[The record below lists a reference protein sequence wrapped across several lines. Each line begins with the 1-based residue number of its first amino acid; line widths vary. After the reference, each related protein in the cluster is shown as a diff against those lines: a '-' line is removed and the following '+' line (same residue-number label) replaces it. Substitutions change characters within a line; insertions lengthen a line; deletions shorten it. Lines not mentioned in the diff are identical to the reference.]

1 MSEDSRKTVG
11 KDNIPNVLRIAQVAP
26 VIERV
31 PPPKYGGVELVVAN
45 LMNGLH
51 KRGHK
56 ITLFATGDSISPQ
69 KLVSIIDRPMRG
81 MPQRDIWRVE
91 FLQSAR
97 VLEMIN
103 EFDIVHCHFGPDVF
117 PYAWIT
123 ELTDK
128 PFVFTLHGRLDLP
141 ELKELYTRC
150 ERVRR
155 CYHISIS
162 NDQRTPLPEANY
174 IGTVYNGIEV
184 QRYPFSDK
192 KEDFLVFLGRASPE
206 KGIVEAIEIAKQA
219 RERLVILA
227 KVDPVDKEYFE
238 KKVKPLIDGDR
249 IIFIGEVEFEEK
261 VSWLK
266 RAKAMLFPIQW
277 REPFGLVMIEAMAC
291 GTPVIAPKRASV
303 PEIVIDGVTG
313 FIVSVENMM
322 EEMVKRLK
330 HIKEIKPE
338 RCREH
343 VEKNFTSDR
352 MVEDYLRLY
361 KQIIQTHKPFTVLPR
376 P

>member
-1 MSEDSRKTVG
+1 LSGDSRKTVG
-11 KDNIPNVLRIAQVAP
+11 KDNTPNMLRIAQVAP

-45 LMNGLH
+45 LMDGLH

-69 KLVSIIDRPMRG
+69 RLVSIIDSPMRG

-184 QRYPFSDK
+184 QIYPFSDK
-192 KEDFLVFLGRASPE
+192 KEDFLVFLGRASHE

-219 RERLVILA
+219 KERLVILA
-227 KVDPVDKEYFE
+227 KVDPLDKEYFE

-291 GTPVIAPKRASV
+291 GTPVIAPRRASV
-303 PEIVIDGVTG
+303 PEIVMDGVTG

-322 EEMVKRLK
+322 EEMVKSLK

-343 VEKNFTSDR
+343 VEKNFTADR

>member
-1 MSEDSRKTVG
+1 LSGDSRKTVG
-11 KDNIPNVLRIAQVAP
+11 KDNTPNMLRIAQVAP

-45 LMNGLH
+45 LMDGLH

-69 KLVSIIDRPMRG
+69 RLVSIIDSPMRG

-184 QRYPFSDK
+184 RDIPFLIK
-192 KEDFLVFLGRASPE
+192 KKIFLSFSAGHLM
-206 KGIVEAIEIAKQA
+206 K
-219 RERLVILA
+219 RE
-227 KVDPVDKEYFE
+227 
-238 KKVKPLIDGDR
+238 
-249 IIFIGEVEFEEK
+249 
-261 VSWLK
+261 
-266 RAKAMLFPIQW
+266 
-277 REPFGLVMIEAMAC
+277 
-291 GTPVIAPKRASV
+291 
-303 PEIVIDGVTG
+303 
-313 FIVSVENMM
+313 
-322 EEMVKRLK
+322 
-330 HIKEIKPE
+330 
-338 RCREH
+338 
-343 VEKNFTSDR
+343 
-352 MVEDYLRLY
+352 
-361 KQIIQTHKPFTVLPR
+361 
-376 P
+376 

>member
-1 MSEDSRKTVG
+1 MSF
-11 KDNIPNVLRIAQVAP
+11 PLLRIAQVAP

-31 PPPKYGGVELVVAN
+31 PPPRYGGVELVIAN
-45 LMNGLH
+45 LIEGLH

-69 KLVSIIDRPMRG
+69 RLLSIIDRPMRG
-81 MPQRDIWRVE
+81 MPQRDIWRIE
-91 FLQSAR
+91 FLQSAK
-97 VLEMIN
+97 VLEMAN
-103 EFDIVHCHFGPDVF
+103 EFDIIHCHFGPDVF
-117 PYAWIT
+117 PYPWIT
-123 ELTDK
+123 ELTDT

-162 NDQRTPLPEANY
+162 NDQRIPLPEANY
-174 IGTVYNGIEV
+174 IGTVYNGIDV
-184 QRYPFSDK
+184 QIYPFSDK
-192 KEDFLVFLGRASPE
+192 KEDFLIFLGRASHE
-206 KGIVEAIEIAKQA
+206 KGIVEAIEIAKRA
-219 RERLVILA
+219 KERLVILA

-238 KKVKPLIDGDR
+238 SKVKPLIDGKK
-249 IIFIGEVEFEEK
+249 IVFIGEVEFQEK

-277 REPFGLVMIEAMAC
+277 REPFGLVTIEAMAC
-291 GTPVIAPKRASV
+291 GTPVIAPRRASV
-303 PEIVIDGVTG
+303 PEIVMDGITG
-313 FIVSVENMM
+313 FIVSVENMI
-322 EEMVKRLK
+322 EEMVESLK

-343 VEKNFTSDR
+343 VERNFTTDR

-361 KQIIQTHKPFTVLPR
+361 EKIIQIHKPFKTLPR

>member
-1 MSEDSRKTVG
+1 LSGDSRKTVG
-11 KDNIPNVLRIAQVAP
+11 KDNTPNMLRIAQVAP

-45 LMNGLH
+45 LMDGLH

-69 KLVSIIDRPMRG
+69 RLVSIIDRPMRG

-192 KEDFLVFLGRASPE
+192 KEDFLVFLGRASHE

-219 RERLVILA
+219 RERLIILA
-227 KVDPVDKEYFE
+227 KVDPSDKEYFE

-343 VEKNFTSDR
+343 VEKNFTADR

-361 KQIIQTHKPFTVLPR
+361 KQIIQTHKPFAVLPR

>member
-1 MSEDSRKTVG
+1 M
-11 KDNIPNVLRIAQVAP
+11 LRIAQVAP

-51 KRGHK
+51 KRGHE

-69 KLVSIIDRPMRG
+69 KLVSIIDRPMRD

-206 KGIVEAIEIAKQA
+206 EGIVEAIEIAKQA

-261 VSWLK
+261 ISWLK

-291 GTPVIAPKRASV
+291 GTPVIAPRRASV

>member
-1 MSEDSRKTVG
+1 LSEDSRKTVS

-91 FLQSAR
+91 FLQAAR

-162 NDQRTPLPEANY
+162 HDQRTPLPEANY